1 MGKIDYYKL
10 YLRNFYGSYEDAKR
24 YKTEEKLL
32 QAIDIYFNDYEGCL
46 IIARDNQNNE
56 DIIIGS
62 RVFNNEKVKKEKQTS
77 LVNDNTINNKTTKNQ
92 ETKVKQSKTNQ
103 GKRLV
108 RIKK

>member
-1 MGKIDYYKL
+1 MTQIDYYKL
-10 YLRNFYGSYEDAKR
+10 YLKNFYGNYENVKK

-32 QAIDIYFNDYEGCL
+32 QAIDTYFNDYAGCL

-62 RVFNNEKVKKEKQTS
+62 RVFNNEKVKKEKQTL
-77 LVNDNTINNKTTKNQ
+77 LVNDSTTNGKTTKNQ
-92 ETKVKQSKTNQ
+92 KTKTKQSKTNQ

-108 RIKK
+108 RRKK